1 MKFLVCPDSFK
12 GTMSSVRV
20 AEIISD
26 ELIKAGYQAEA
37 VPVADGGEGTL
48 NAITSVIRC
57 EKKYIE
63 TIDPLGKKITG
74 IYAYQNDV
82 AYMEYAICCGL
93 HLIKKDERDLL
104 NSTSAGFGIL
114 LDDALKNGVKTI
126 YIGIGGSATNDA
138 GVGMLQMLGVK
149 FFDKA
154 GTDLTSKKILREKD
168 LNDIYDFDA
177 NELNEKIKGIKIKV
191 LCDVKNKLTGKFG
204 ATYIYARQKGA
215 KEEQLEKMDSDIKHF
230 AILAEKKLNINAE
243 FSGAGASGGLG
254 FALKI
259 FLNGEIISGIEG
271 ISKILNLEEKIIKS
285 DIVIVGEGSLD
296 YQTAFGKAPWG
307 VASLAKKHNKFVV
320 GISGKAG
327 NRAESLLGENI
338 DSIYSAFGNVRTTA
352 EIRKNSE
359 SDLRKTI
366 RKFIEDLRK
375 GNLKNHITTLYN

>member
-20 AEIISD
+20 AKIISD
-26 ELIKAGYQAEA
+26 ELIMAGYQSEA
-37 VPVADGGEGTL
+37 VPVADGGEGTID
-48 NAITSVIRC
+48 AITSVIRC
-57 EKKYIE
+57 EKKSVE
-63 TIDPLGKKITG
+63 TIDPLGRKMKG

-114 LDDALKNGVKTI
+114 LDNALKSGMKTI

-154 GTDLTSKKILREKD
+154 GTDLTLKKILREKD
-168 LNDIYDFDA
+168 LNEIYDFDT
-177 NELNEKIKGIKIKV
+177 NGLNKKIKGVNIKV

-215 KEEQLEKMDSDIKHF
+215 KEEQFEKMDCDIKH
-230 AILAEKKLNINAE
+230 LASLTEKKLNINAE
-243 FSGAGASGGLG
+243 FSSAGASGGLG

-259 FLNGEIISGIEG
+259 FLNGEIVSGIEG
-271 ISKILNLEEKIIKS
+271 ISKILNLEEKIKKS

-307 VASLAKKHNKFVV
+307 VAAIAKKQNKYVV

-327 NRAESLLGENI
+327 NRAESLLGGNI
-338 DSIYSAFGNVRTTA
+338 DSIYSAFGNVRMTA

-359 SDLRKTI
+359 SDLRKTV
-366 RKFIEDLRK
+366 RKFIEDLRN
-375 GNLKNHITTLYN
+375 GNLKNYITTLYK